1 MIYTRRNAQT
11 ARAVRSE
18 IAMISENVKKT
29 LAEIAGGNPFG
40 EKITLVAATKTRTPE
55 EINEAIVAGIT
66 DIGENKVQEFTEKF
80 DAVHGANRHFIGHLQ
95 TNKVKYLIGK
105 TFLIHSLDRFELAD
119 ELQKRAQKAGWT
131 ADCLIE
137 VNIGSELSKS
147 GFSLEDAPAA
157 YERLKSYQ
165 NIRIKGLMAMLPLS
179 DDRAMLAALCKKMR
193 ALYDALR
200 AEDGNIEH
208 LSMGMSGDWR
218 LCAENGS
225 NMIRLGTS
233 LFGPRN
239 YPAPAANVQ
248 G

>member
-1 MIYTRRNAQT
+1 MIAEKVKNA
-11 ARAVRSE
+11 
-18 IAMISENVKKT
+18 

-55 EINEAIVAGIT
+55 EINEAIAAGIT
-66 DIGENKVQEFTEKF
+66 DIGENKVQEFTAKY

-105 TFLIHSLDRFELAD
+105 THLIHSLDRFELAD
-119 ELQKRAQKAGWT
+119 ELQKRAGKADRT
-131 ADCLIE
+131 ADCLLE

-147 GFSLEDAPAA
+147 GFSLADAADAWRKMRA
-157 YERLKSYQ
+157 YP
-165 NIRIKGLMAMLPLS
+165 NIRLHGLMAMLPLS
-179 DDRAMLAALCKKMR
+179 DDENLLHSLAAQMR

-200 AEDGNIEH
+200 AEDENCVH

-218 LCAENGS
+218 LCVEEGS
-225 NMIRLGTS
+225 NMIRLGTA

-239 YPAPAANVQ
+239 YGPQP
-248 G
+248 

>member
-1 MIYTRRNAQT
+1 MIAEKVKNA
-11 ARAVRSE
+11 
-18 IAMISENVKKT
+18 

-55 EINEAIVAGIT
+55 EINEAIAAGIT
-66 DIGENKVQEFTEKF
+66 DIGENKVQEFTAKY

-105 TFLIHSLDRFELAD
+105 THLIHSLDRFELAD
-119 ELQKRAQKAGWT
+119 ELQKRAGKAGRT
-131 ADCLIE
+131 ADCLLE

-147 GFSLEDAPAA
+147 GFSLADAAGAWRKMRA
-157 YERLKSYQ
+157 YP
-165 NIRIKGLMAMLPLS
+165 NIRLRGLMAMLPHS
-179 DDRAMLAALCKKMR
+179 DDENLLHSLAAQMR

-200 AEDGNIEH
+200 AEDENCVH

-218 LCAENGS
+218 LCVEEGS
-225 NMIRLGTS
+225 NMIRLGTA

-239 YPAPAANVQ
+239 YGPQP
-248 G
+248 

>member
-1 MIYTRRNAQT
+1 MKATSSNPLPFCFLRRA
-11 ARAVRSE
+11 AVASSIMRCIRRRRSN
-18 IAMISENVKKT
+18 SPGT
-29 LAEIAGGNPFG
+29 YSSPSAG
-40 EKITLVAATKTRTPE
+40 RTPS
-55 EINEAIVAGIT
+55 NSSRRFSRAS
-66 DIGENKVQEFTEKF
+66 FS
-80 DAVHGANRHFIGHLQ
+80 